1 MDKTNLLIYKS
12 WIEAAII
19 KMRIKTKGL
28 KKYWE
33 QFQNYKLNAIKVQQH
48 YF

>member
-28 KKYWE
+28 KKILE
-33 QFQNYKLNAIKVQQH
+33 TISKLLTKCN
-48 YF
+48 